1 MLYQLG
7 FKILALQTFSF
18 TFMCNVEQQ
27 IKKPQISDYIYIYV
41 KLELS
46 SFSLASVVFQNYPDH
61 DIPVKKT
68 NVVPCAR
75 EHLVQQNA
83 YSLPVFAMLYGKAR
97 EEFRLSN
104 MVNQI

>member
-27 IKKPQISDYIYIYV
+27 IKKPEISDYIYFHV

-46 SFSLASVVFQNYPDH
+46 SFSLTSVVFQNYPDH

-68 NVVPCAR
+68 KCSSLRSRALSLAKCVFLTCLRYALWEGTRGVPI
-75 EHLVQQNA
+75 VK
-83 YSLPVFAMLYGKAR
+83 YG
-97 EEFRLSN
+97 
-104 MVNQI
+104 

>member
-27 IKKPQISDYIYIYV
+27 IKKPEISDYIYFHV

-46 SFSLASVVFQNYPDH
+46 SFSLTSVVFQNHPDH

>member
-27 IKKPQISDYIYIYV
+27 IKKPQISDYIYFYV

-46 SFSLASVVFQNYPDH
+46 SFSLTSVVFQNYPDH

-68 NVVPCAR
+68 NVGPRAR